1 MQNYSLNELS
11 NYIKIL
17 SIDAIEKANSGH
29 PGMPMGFAQI
39 LTNLAFNF
47 LKFNPNEPKWPN
59 RDRLILSAGHGSML
73 LYAFFYLTGYK
84 DFTLED
90 IKNFRTLNS
99 KAAGHPESHLYQG
112 IETTTGPLG
121 QGIANA
127 VGMAIAEKKLKAAM
141 GSKICDYKIYV
152 IAGDGCLMEGV
163 AYEAMSLA
171 GHLGLN
177 NLVILFDDNNITID
191 GATSLSV
198 SEDHLKKFA
207 AMGFAVKSADGHN
220 QDEISEALS
229 WAQKQSMP
237 CFIAFKTIIA
247 KGSKTKEN
255 SSKAHGSP
263 LGREDIRHF
272 KNSINYPDQEFAI
285 TDELLSIW
293 RGAWKRNQQNYDDWH
308 KVYNHL
314 NTEQKK
320 YLAPKLVKF
329 PHISLT
335 SELPEATRVSSGKII
350 EQLLA
355 YNDKII
361 VGSADLA
368 GSNNLVNPH
377 NVTISKDN
385 FSGNF
390 INYGIR
396 EHAMAAIMNGLAL
409 SDFTPFGGTFFVFS
423 DYMRPAIRLAALMK
437 LQVIYVMTHDSIG
450 VGEDGPTH
458 QPIEH
463 LASFRAMPGLNLF
476 RPADFT
482 ETKECYEIALGTK
495 MPSIFA
501 LSRQNTPQL
510 RKTTTE
516 NLSSKGGYIISR
528 EYDEQNLQIT
538 IFASGTEVDI
548 AMQVQNILKAEN
560 ISVRICSVPSMC
572 ILLQQPHDYIKS
584 LKGNAK
590 QIIAIEAGVE
600 FGWHK
605 IIGDKGMFFG
615 MNQFG
620 ASAPATELYKFFH
633 LTKDYI
639 AEQLRH
645 TLRL

>member
-1 MQNYSLNELS
+1 MQNYSLNKLS

-17 SIDAIEKANSGH
+17 SIDAVEKANSGH
-29 PGMPMGFAQI
+29 PGMPMGFAEI

-47 LKFNPNEPKWPN
+47 LKFNPNDPKWPN
-59 RDRLILSAGHGSML
+59 RDRLVLSAGHGSML
-73 LYAFFYLTGYK
+73 LYSFFYLTGYK

-90 IKNFRTLNS
+90 IKNFRKLNS
-99 KAAGHPESHLYQG
+99 KAAGHPESHLYEG

-127 VGMAIAEKKLKAAM
+127 VGMAIAEQKLKATLGAQ
-141 GSKICDYKIYV
+141 ICDYKIYV

-191 GATSLSV
+191 GATSLSI
-198 SEDHLKKFA
+198 SEDHLTKFA
-207 AMGFAVKSADGHN
+207 AMGFATKSADGHD
-220 QDEISEALS
+220 QQEITDALTWS
-229 WAQKQSMP
+229 RQQTSP

-247 KGSKTKEN
+247 KGSKTKAN

-263 LGREDIRHF
+263 LGREDITHF

-285 TDELLSIW
+285 TEELLSTW
-293 RGAWKRNQQNYDDWH
+293 RNAWNRNQQNYDDWQ
-308 KVYNHL
+308 KLYSNL
-314 NTEQKK
+314 STEKK
-320 YLAPKLVKF
+320 SYLSPKAIKFPYITLAPQG
-329 PHISLT
+329 
-335 SELPEATRVSSGKII
+335 PEATRVSSGKII
-350 EQLLA
+350 EELLA
-355 YNDKII
+355 HNEKII

-377 NVTISKDN
+377 NVTISKHD

-396 EHAMAAIMNGLAL
+396 EHAMAAIMNGLSL
-409 SDFTPFGGTFFVFS
+409 SGFTPFGGTFFVFS
-423 DYMRPAIRLAALMK
+423 DYMRPAIRLAALMG

-482 ETKECYEIALGTK
+482 ETKECYEIALQTK

-510 RKTTTE
+510 RKITAE
-516 NLSSKGGYIISR
+516 NLSKRGAYILSK
-528 EYDEQNLQIT
+528 ECDEKNLQIT

-548 AMQVQNILKAEN
+548 ALQVQNALQAEN

-572 ILLQQPHDYIKS
+572 ILLEQPHDYIRS
-584 LKGNAK
+584 LRGNAQ
-590 QIIAIEAGVE
+590 QIVAIEAGVE

-605 IIGDKGMFFG
+605 IIGDNGVFFG

-620 ASAPATELYKFFH
+620 ASAPAMELYKFFN
-633 LTKDYI
+633 LTKDHI
-639 AEQLRH
+639 VAQIRELI
-645 TLRL
+645 

>member
-1 MQNYSLNELS
+1 MQNYYLNELS

-39 LTNLAFNF
+39 LTNLAFNC
-47 LKFNPNEPKWPN
+47 LKFNPNDPKWPN

-73 LYAFFYLTGYK
+73 LYSFFYLTGYK

-90 IKNFRTLNS
+90 IKNFRNLNS
-99 KAAGHPESHLYQG
+99 KAAGHPESHLYEG

-127 VGMAIAEKKLKAAM
+127 VGMAIAEKKLKSM
-141 GSKICDYKIYV
+141 LGSQICDYKIYV

-177 NLVILFDDNNITID
+177 NLVVLFDDNNITID
-191 GATSLSV
+191 GATSLSI
-198 SEDHLKKFA
+198 SENHLQKFA
-207 AMGFAVKSADGHN
+207 AMGFATRAADGHN
-220 QDEISEALS
+220 QEEISDALS
-229 WAQKQSMP
+229 WAQQQTAP

-263 LGREDIRHF
+263 LGHDDITHF
-272 KNSINYPDQEFAI
+272 KSSINYPDQEFAI
-285 TDELLSIW
+285 TDELLSVW
-293 RGAWKRNQQNYDDWH
+293 RNAWKRNQQNYEEWQ
-308 KVYNHL
+308 KLYNNL
-314 NTEQKK
+314 NIEQKN
-320 YLAPKLVKF
+320 YLASKIVKF
-329 PHISLT
+329 PYIT
-335 SELPEATRVSSGKII
+335 SFPETPEATRVSSGKII
-350 EQLLA
+350 AQLLA
-355 YNDKII
+355 DNDKII
-361 VGSADLA
+361 IGSADLA
-368 GSNNLVNPH
+368 GSNNLVNLH
-377 NVTISKDN
+377 NITISKHN

-396 EHAMAAIMNGLAL
+396 EHAMAAIMNGLSL
-409 SDFTPFGGTFFVFS
+409 SNFTPFGGTFFVFS
-423 DYMRPAIRLAALMK
+423 DYMRPAIRLAALMG

-463 LASFRAMPGLNLF
+463 LASFRAMPDLNLF

-482 ETKECYEIALGTK
+482 ETKECYEIALQTK

-510 RKTTTE
+510 RKITAE
-516 NLSSKGGYIISR
+516 NLSKRGAYILSK
-528 EYDEQNLQIT
+528 EYDEKNLQIT

-548 AMQVQNILKAEN
+548 ALQVQNILQSEN
-560 ISVRICSVPSMC
+560 ISVRVCSVPSMC
-572 ILLQQPHDYIKS
+572 VLLQQPDDYLKS
-584 LKGNAK
+584 LRGNAQ
-590 QIIAIEAGVE
+590 QIVAIEAGVE

-605 IIGDKGMFFG
+605 IIGDNGVFFG

-620 ASAPATELYKFFH
+620 ASATATELYKFFN

-639 AEQLRH
+639 AEQIRQLI
-645 TLRL
+645 

>member
-17 SIDAIEKANSGH
+17 SVDAIEKANSGH

-39 LTNLAFNF
+39 FTNLVFNF
-47 LKFNPNEPKWPN
+47 LKFNPNDPKWPN

-73 LYAFFYLTGYK
+73 LYSFFYLTGYK
-84 DFTLED
+84 DFSLED
-90 IKNFRTLNS
+90 IKNFRNLNS
-99 KAAGHPESHLYQG
+99 KAAGHPESHLYEG

-127 VGMAIAEKKLKAAM
+127 IGMAIAEKKLKANM
-141 GSKICDYKIYV
+141 GSQICDYKIYV

-177 NLVILFDDNNITID
+177 NLVVLFDDNNITID
-191 GATSLSV
+191 GTTSLSI
-198 SEDHLKKFA
+198 SEDHLQKFA
-207 AMGFAVKSADGHN
+207 AMGFATRAADGHN
-220 QDEISEALS
+220 QEKISEALS
-229 WAQKQSMP
+229 WAQQQTAP

-263 LGREDIRHF
+263 LGSEEIRHF
-272 KNSINYPDQEFAI
+272 KNSINYPNQEFAI
-285 TDELLSIW
+285 TDKLLSIW
-293 RGAWKRNQQNYDDWH
+293 RNAWKRNQQYYEDWQKLYNVLNIEKKNYLCD
-308 KVYNHL
+308 K
-314 NTEQKK
+314 
-320 YLAPKLVKF
+320 AIKF
-329 PHISLT
+329 PYIGSST
-335 SELPEATRVSSGKII
+335 EKPEATRVSSGKII

-355 YNDKII
+355 CNDKII
-361 VGSADLA
+361 IGSADLA

-377 NVTISKDN
+377 NITISKHD

-396 EHAMAAIMNGLAL
+396 EHAMAAIMNGLSL
-409 SDFTPFGGTFFVFS
+409 SGFTPFGGTFFVFS
-423 DYMRPAIRLAALMK
+423 DYMRPAIRLAALMG

-476 RPADFT
+476 RPADFI
-482 ETKECYEIALGTK
+482 ETKECYEIALETK
-495 MPSIFA
+495 APAIFA

-510 RKTTTE
+510 RKTTTK
-516 NLSSKGGYIISR
+516 NLSRKGGYIISK
-528 EYDEQNLQIT
+528 EHNEQNLQIT
-538 IFASGTEVDI
+538 IFATGTEVDI
-548 AMQVQNILKAEN
+548 ALQVQNILQAEN
-560 ISVRICSVPSMC
+560 ISIRVCSVPSMC
-572 ILLQQPHDYIKS
+572 ILLKQPHDYIQS
-584 LKGNAK
+584 LKGNANK
-590 QIIAIEAGVE
+590 IVAIEAGVE

-605 IIGDKGMFFG
+605 VIGESGVFFG
-615 MNQFG
+615 MHQFG
-620 ASAPATELYKFFH
+620 ASAPSGELYKFFN
-633 LTKDYI
+633 LTKEHI
-639 AEQLRH
+639 AQQLSK
-645 TLRL
+645 LI